1 MTPEEML
8 EDVINVLNTIG
19 EMIDGNMEDDLM
31 VVWNQLNYIV
41 ANWDTYL
48 EVKK

>member
-1 MTPEEML
+1 MTSEEML

-41 ANWDTYL
+41 ANWDNYL